1 MLRNAFQ
8 MVAIACIGLSGCATV
23 STQPMASDDKGG
35 PGIAYFLPR
44 QLAQVTVTRIKR
56 DEAPPPPKPLSD
68 AIKAQAEAQKA
79 VDAAKASVGAADAA
93 LRLAEDTLIA
103 ASNTT
108 AGGLDILNAR
118 LKTRQKE
125 LVSANGELDKAKK
138 ELNSK
143 TNVVINIKTKA
154 MKEGRRTEV
163 TESPSKTDYTAVV
176 EIKLLPPS
184 ADPAHGLRLNT
195 SHNIFRDDSNHLV
208 ISNEGLLTS
217 NDTTAID
224 RTGEIIVAMSK
235 AVGAVA
241 ELNTGVSAPVN
252 LKSNTV
258 DKAKSEEAKQV
269 EPKPDECKNVPDKRI
284 LIVDFAAKDDVET
297 QANKMLTCMGV
308 RFERLKPNF
317 SFDFDAGAATG
328 NNSNLG
334 GIAYRTPI
342 EQWIKIQVCAKDY
355 VKDCDPT
362 DSAKVDTPPDPTWR
376 TAQVVAL
383 KLPQAG
389 PVSYLP
395 QNAGAFT
402 KTTYK
407 TRFQDGIL
415 IDYDAARP
423 SEVAEVAS
431 WPIRV
436 IDGVFEGVSKV
447 ISLRTN
453 VAKQKAELATE
464 QKGQLEAQYNLLA
477 AQVKSSGTITAAE
490 KANLEAQ
497 IALAKL
503 QLSGQTDLAT
513 AQASLAQQQ
522 TNLLIAQANAPT
534 QILTNSIANTIQSLK
549 DQAKLNEIRAC
560 ILKQTAL
567 GESVDPC
574 FK

>member
-23 STQPMASDDKGG
+23 STQPMASNDKGG

-56 DEAPPPPKPLSD
+56 DEAPTPPKPLAD

-143 TNVVINIKTKA
+143 SNVVINIKTKA
-154 MKEGRRTEV
+154 MKEGRSTEV

-184 ADPAHGLRLNT
+184 ADPAHGFRLNT

-224 RTGEIIVAMSK
+224 RTGEIIVALSK

-241 ELNTGVSAPVN
+241 ELSSGGAIM
-252 LKSNTV
+252 LDKSRSPASV
-258 DKAKSEEAKQV
+258 V
-269 EPKPDECKNVPDKRI
+269 EDAEPDECKNVPDKRI
-284 LIVDFAAKDDVET
+284 LIVDFTAKDDVET

-308 RFERLKPNF
+308 RFEWLESKN
-317 SFDFDAGAATG
+317 SFDVEVDDAIGG
-328 NNSNLG
+328 KGVLK
-334 GIAYRTPI
+334 GIAYRTPT
-342 EQWIKIQVCAKDY
+342 EQWIKIQVCARAY
-355 VKDCDPT
+355 VKDCDPAV
-362 DSAKVDTPPDPTWR
+362 SNEVDTTPIPTWR
-376 TAQVVAL
+376 TSQVVVL

-395 QNAGAFT
+395 QNASAFT

-407 TRFQDGIL
+407 TKFQDGML
-415 IDYDAARP
+415 IDYDATRP
-423 SEVAEVAS
+423 SEFAEVAS
-431 WPIRV
+431 LPIRIV
-436 IDGVFEGVSKV
+436 DGVFEGVSKV

-453 VAKQKAELATE
+453 VAKQKTELATQ

-490 KANLEAQ
+490 KVNLEAQ

-513 AQASLAQQQ
+513 AQANLAQQQ

-534 QILTNSIANTIQSLK
+534 QVLTNTVANTIQSLK
-549 DQAKLNEIRAC
+549 DQAKLDEIKAC
-560 ILKQTAL
+560 ILKQAAL
-567 GESVDPC
+567 GEPNDPC

>member
-1 MLRNAFQ
+1 M
-8 MVAIACIGLSGCATV
+8 ATN
-23 STQPMASDDKGG
+23 DRGG
-35 PGIAYFLPR
+35 RGIAYFLPR

-56 DEAPPPPKPLSD
+56 DEAPAPPKPLAD

-79 VDAAKASVGAADAA
+79 VDAAKASVGAANAA

-108 AGGLDILNAR
+108 DGGLAILNAR
-118 LKTRQKE
+118 LTERKKALE
-125 LVSANGELDKAKK
+125 SANDALDKANK
-138 ELNSK
+138 ELKSK
-143 TNVVINIKTKA
+143 TNAVINIKTKA
-154 MKEGRRTEV
+154 MKEGIHTDV
-163 TESPSKTDYTAVV
+163 AESASKTDYTAVV

-184 ADPAHGLRLNT
+184 ADPAHGFRLNT
-195 SHNIFRDDSNHLV
+195 FHNIFRDDSNHLV
-208 ISNEGLLTS
+208 VSNEGLLTS

-224 RTGEIIVAMSK
+224 RTGEIIVALSK

-241 ELNTGVSAPVN
+241 ELNSGGSTPLFDKSRAPASVIE
-252 LKSNTV
+252 
-258 DKAKSEEAKQV
+258 DA
-269 EPKPDECKNVPDKRI
+269 EPDDCKNVPDKRI
-284 LIVDFAAKDDVET
+284 LIVDFAANDDAET
-297 QANKMLTCMGV
+297 QTNRMLTCMGV
-308 RFERLKPNF
+308 RFERLGSNN
-317 SFDFDAGAATG
+317 SFDFKAVEAVG
-328 NNSNLG
+328 NKGVLD

-342 EQWIKIQVCAKDY
+342 EQWVKIQVCAKDY

-362 DSAKVDTPPDPTWR
+362 DSTKVDTTSDPTWR

-407 TRFQDGIL
+407 TKFQDGIL

-447 ISLRTN
+447 ISLRTS
-453 VAKQKAELATE
+453 VAKQKTELAAQ
-464 QKGQLEAQYNLLA
+464 QKAQLEAQYNLLA
-477 AQVKSSGTITAAE
+477 AQVKSSGTITDAE
-490 KANLEAQ
+490 KANLESQ

-522 TNLLIAQANAPT
+522 TNLIIAQANAPT
-534 QILTNSIANTIQSLK
+534 QVLTNTVANTIQSLK
-549 DQAKLNEIRAC
+549 DQAKLDEIRAC
-560 ILKQTAL
+560 MLKQTAL